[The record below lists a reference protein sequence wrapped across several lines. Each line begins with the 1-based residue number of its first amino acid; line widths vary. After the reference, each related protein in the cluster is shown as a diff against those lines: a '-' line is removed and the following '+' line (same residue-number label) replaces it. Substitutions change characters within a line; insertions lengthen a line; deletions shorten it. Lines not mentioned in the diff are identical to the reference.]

1 MIENFIYIWLG
12 ISIRKSG
19 GWEMEGVT
27 CTRRWLIWSL
37 SLSQS
42 MLLSSLE
49 LSSLPFMFSLHIL
62 CQVLQFLVPL
72 SLLEN
77 VPSKLIA
84 STPLLVILY
93 VFWDIYSCSTDL
105 YYPSGWHSLTHIW
118 LSGFGCVWKWNV
130 SFENLVIFKQFS
142 LGIYVNEV
150 GGVVYRLGAW
160 RPD

>member
-93 VFWDIYSCSTDL
+93 VFEIFIVSVPTYTILVVDIRLLTFDWVDL
-105 YYPSGWHSLTHIW
+105 DV
-118 LSGFGCVWKWNV
+118 FG
-130 SFENLVIFKQFS
+130 
-142 LGIYVNEV
+142 NEM
-150 GGVVYRLGAW
+150 YRLRTLWYLSSFPLGFMW
-160 RPD
+160 MK